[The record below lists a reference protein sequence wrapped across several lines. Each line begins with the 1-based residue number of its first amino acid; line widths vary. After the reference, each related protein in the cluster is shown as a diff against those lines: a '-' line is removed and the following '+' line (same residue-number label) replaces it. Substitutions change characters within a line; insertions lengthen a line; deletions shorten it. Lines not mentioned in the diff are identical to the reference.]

1 MKIISHR
8 GNTSGPNKEY
18 ENHPN
23 TISSLLKKNIDC
35 EIDVWSVNDV
45 FYLGH
50 DFPQHKIDASYI
62 LQNGL
67 WCHAK
72 NLEALYKMNTIGDI
86 HFFWHE
92 NDDYT
97 LTSKN
102 VIWTY
107 PEKITTDNSVIVDLS
122 NNWRDKNYNCLGV
135 CVDWI

>member
-23 TISSLLKKNIDC
+23 VISSLLKKNIDC
-35 EIDVWSVNDV
+35 EIDVWFIENK

-50 DFPQHKIDASYI
+50 DFPQYEVEESYI
-62 LQNGL
+62 LQKGL

-72 NLEALYKMNTIGDI
+72 NLEALYEMNKKNDI

-92 NDDYT
+92 NDDYA

-102 VIWTY
+102 IIWTY
-107 PEKITTDNSVIVDLS
+107 PDKKTTNKSIIVDL
-122 NNWRDKNYNCLGV
+122 NKNWRNKNYNCLGV

>member
-8 GNTSGPNKEY
+8 GNTVGVNKDQ
-18 ENHPN
+18 ENYPAL
-23 TISSLLKKNIDC
+23 IDSLLQKNIDC
-35 EIDVWSVNDV
+35 EIDVWYVDDK

-50 DFPQHKIDASYI
+50 DFPQYEVNKRFI
-62 LQNGL
+62 LKKGL

-72 NLEALYKMNTIGDI
+72 NLEALAKMKSMYNV

-92 NDDYT
+92 DDDFT

-102 VIWTY
+102 IIWTY
-107 PEKITTDNSVIVDLS
+107 PDKKTTESSVIVDIS
-122 NNWRDKNYNCLGV
+122 KDWRDKKYNCFGV

>member
-1 MKIISHR
+1 LKIISHR
-8 GNTSGPNKEY
+8 GNTEGPNKEL
-18 ENHPN
+18 ENHPEV
-23 TISSLLKKNIDC
+23 ISSLLEKNIDC
-35 EIDVWSVNDV
+35 EIDVWFVDDK

-50 DFPQHKIDASYI
+50 DLPQYEVEESFI
-62 LQNGL
+62 LKRGL

-72 NLEALYKMNTIGDI
+72 NLEALYKMSNQTNV

-102 VIWTY
+102 IIWTF
-107 PEKITTDNSVIVDLS
+107 PDKKITDKSVIVDI
-122 NNWRDKNYNCLGV
+122 NKNWRDKNYNCLGV

>member
-8 GNTSGPNKEY
+8 GNTSGPNKEF
-18 ENHPN
+18 ENNPDV
-23 TISSLLKKNIDC
+23 ISNLIKENIDC
-35 EIDVWSVNDV
+35 EIDVWCINDV

-50 DFPQHKIDASYI
+50 DFPQYEVDNSYI

-72 NLEALYKMNTIGDI
+72 NLEALYKMNEENSI
-86 HFFWHE
+86 HFFWHDK
-92 NDDYT
+92 DDYT

-102 VIWTY
+102 IIWTY
-107 PEKITTDNSVIVDLS
+107 PDKKTTNNSVIVDL
-122 NNWRDKNYNCLGV
+122 NKNWRDKNYNCLGV

>member
-8 GNTSGPNKEY
+8 GNTLGPNKDL
-18 ENHPN
+18 ENYPN
-23 TISSLLKKNIDC
+23 LIDSLLQKNIDC
-35 EIDVWSVNDV
+35 EIDVWYIDNK

-50 DFPQHKIDASYI
+50 DFPQYEIEESFI
-62 LQNGL
+62 LKKGL

-72 NLEALYKMNTIGDI
+72 NLEALYKMCNLTDI

-102 VIWTY
+102 IIWTF
-107 PEKITTDNSVIVDLS
+107 PGKKTTDNSVIVDV
-122 NNWRDKNYNCLGV
+122 NKDWREKNYNCLGV

>member
-8 GNTSGPNKEY
+8 GNTQGPNKEQ
-18 ENHPN
+18 ENHPKI
-23 TISSLLKKNIDC
+23 ISNLLNQNIDC
-35 EIDVWSVNDV
+35 EIDVWYIGDK

-50 DFPQHKIDASYI
+50 DSPQYNIEESFLYLK
-62 LQNGL
+62 GL

-72 NLEALYKMNTIGDI
+72 NLEALYKMNIMNNI

-92 NDDYT
+92 NDDFT

-102 VIWTY
+102 IIWTY
-107 PEKITTDNSVIVDLS
+107 PNKKTTSNSVIVDV
-122 NNWRDKNYNCLGV
+122 NKNWRDNNYNCLGV

>member
-23 TISSLLKKNIDC
+23 VISSLLKKNIDC
-35 EIDVWSVNDV
+35 EIDVWFIENK

-50 DFPQHKIDASYI
+50 DFPQHDVEESYI
-62 LQNGL
+62 LQKGL

-92 NDDYT
+92 NDDYA

-102 VIWTY
+102 IIWTY
-107 PEKITTDNSVIVDLS
+107 PDKKTTNKSIIVDL
-122 NNWRDKNYNCLGV
+122 NKNWRDKNYNCLGV

>member
-8 GNTSGPNKEY
+8 GNTAGPNKEQ
-18 ENHPN
+18 ENYPILIN
-23 TISSLLKKNIDC
+23 NLLQKNIDC
-35 EIDVWSVNDV
+35 EIDVWYLDSK

-50 DFPQHKIDASYI
+50 DFPQYEVNESFLFKK
-62 LQNGL
+62 GL

-72 NLEALYKMNTIGDI
+72 NLEALYKMNLMNNI

-92 NDDYT
+92 NDDFT

-102 VIWTY
+102 IIWTY
-107 PEKITTDNSVIVDLS
+107 PNKKTTSNSVIVDV
-122 NNWRDKNYNCLGV
+122 NKNWRDNNYSCLGV